1 MAHSTPSVAA
11 MAGGPAYAIRQAI
24 SWAYDILDYA
34 GTLTK
39 TADFTISGPQG
50 FNYALNYATAGKVLL
65 NVTPVPEPAAV
76 LLAISGVLGLVVL
89 QKRRKG
95 R

>member
-1 MAHSTPSVAA
+1 MQTGTPS
-11 MAGGPAYAIRQAI
+11 AGT
-24 SWAYDILDYA
+24 YDILDYA

-76 LLAISGVLGLVVL
+76 LLAISARWGWRSCKSVGKADSKVHLPT
-89 QKRRKG
+89 
-95 R
+95 